1 MKRLGLRERVTFA
14 LAAAVLAFGGCGK
27 SSDLTGAGPAAQQAA
42 EDVAVALGASLASD
56 PGGLLLELDGANAAL
71 PVAVP
76 GEAPAPAAGADTTLA
91 LGSLM
96 LSLAGRYY
104 DLDDNR
110 LDRWDPSATRASMN
124 LWLHGEIESQRYHA
138 TVARAGLLRVRG
150 LGAAEDTLR
159 FDGSFRDTTDA
170 RFSSL
175 DGERTVDLHLVAS
188 RGIAEVTR
196 GKDAGTAPWPRSGR
210 VSWTLSVDR
219 YGPGPAA
226 SVEVHWESSAAATFH
241 GASVADLEVGGRWRF
256 RVDLRTGDIFR

>member
-1 MKRLGLRERVTFA
+1 MKRLALRERLAFA

-42 EDVAVALGASLASD
+42 EDVAVALGAALASD

-71 PVAVP
+71 PVAGPGEVP
-76 GEAPAPAAGADTTLA
+76 GPATADTTLT

-96 LSLAGRYY
+96 LALAGRYY

-110 LDRWDPSATRASMN
+110 LDRWDASATRASMN
-124 LWLHGEIESQRYHA
+124 LWLRGEIESQRYRA
-138 TVARAGLLRVRG
+138 TVARAGVLRVRG
-150 LGAAEDTLR
+150 LGAADDTLR
-159 FDGSFRDTTDA
+159 FDGAFTDTTDA
-170 RFSSL
+170 RFTSL
-175 DGERTVDLHLVAS
+175 DGERTVDLHLVAT

-196 GKDAGTAPWPRSGR
+196 VKDAGAEPWPRSGQ

-226 SVEVHWESSAAATFH
+226 SVEAHWESGATATFR
-241 GASVADLEVGGRWRF
+241 GASVADLVVAGRWRF